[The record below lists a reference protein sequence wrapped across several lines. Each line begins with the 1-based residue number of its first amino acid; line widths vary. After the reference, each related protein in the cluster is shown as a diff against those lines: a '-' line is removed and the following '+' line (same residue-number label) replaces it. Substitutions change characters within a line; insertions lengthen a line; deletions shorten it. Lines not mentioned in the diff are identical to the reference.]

1 MRGVRDA
8 CGCAPLRQVRVL
20 QAVDGEAA
28 ARVGV
33 ARLEVGDDAVV
44 DVLLLLAEEV
54 GADRVERVGR
64 QLVVAL
70 EHLGMWEKE
79 VG

>member
-1 MRGVRDA
+1 MEVEVVVEVEVEVVAARH
-8 CGCAPLRQVRVL
+8 LRQIRVL

-33 ARLEVGDDAVV
+33 PRLEVGDDAVV

-54 GADRVERVGR
+54 GAHRVERV
-64 QLVVAL
+64 
-70 EHLGMWEKE
+70 
-79 VG
+79 